1 MACLRCGTDNSCAC
15 SGLDWRQEVANQVR
29 AHRIRKRRRVDSD
42 SPQFEFTDSE
52 SVEIPENSTMALRA
66 SRWRENTFYGSS
78 VGTLTAAVET
88 AKVDPEEPAPAP
100 PISAATEEDVAV
112 PRPPLAPFPRITAP
126 APKIIEF
133 PRAPARS
140 YELAEPVADQLT
152 IFEATEELPPP
163 TVNHLSAIEIA
174 PEEAPQTSLIDS
186 QIPVRP
192 APLGARCYSAAVDAA
207 IILVAAG
214 VFAVCGALVA
224 GAFPVNK
231 ALMASGAASLA
242 LLVTIYYVLSLC
254 FGNGTPGMQA
264 SGLCVLTFPGATPSR
279 ATMCCRALT
288 TVLSAASLGM
298 GFGWALIDEDQL
310 CWHDRIT
317 HTYLKTK

>member
-1 MACLRCGTDNSCAC
+1 M
-15 SGLDWRQEVANQVR
+15 R

-52 SVEIPENSTMALRA
+52 SAEIPENSTMALRA
-66 SRWRENTFYGSS
+66 SRWRENAFYGSS
-78 VGTLTAAVET
+78 VGTLTAEVET
-88 AKVDPEEPAPAP
+88 AKIVQEEPAPPP
-100 PISAATEEDVAV
+100 PISARKKEDVTV

-133 PRAPARS
+133 PRAPAR

-152 IFEATEELPPP
+152 IFEAAEELPPP
-163 TVNHLSAIEIA
+163 TVTHLSEIEIA
-174 PEEAPQTSLIDS
+174 PEEAPQMALIDS
-186 QIPVRP
+186 QIPVLP
-192 APLGARCYSAAVDAA
+192 APLGARCYAATVDAA

-224 GAFPVNK
+224 GAFPFNK
-231 ALMASGAASLA
+231 ALMASGAASLL

-279 ATMCCRALT
+279 AILCCRALT
-288 TVLSAASLGM
+288 TVLSAAALGM
-298 GFGWALIDEDQL
+298 GFGWSLIDDDQL

-317 HTYLKTK
+317 HTYLKQK